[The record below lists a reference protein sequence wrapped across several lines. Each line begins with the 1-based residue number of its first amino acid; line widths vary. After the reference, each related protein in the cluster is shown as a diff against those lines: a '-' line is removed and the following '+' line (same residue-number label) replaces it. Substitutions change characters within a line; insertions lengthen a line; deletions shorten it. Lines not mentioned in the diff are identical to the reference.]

1 MNNPKISVIVP
12 IYNVEK
18 YIKRCVESLIN
29 QSYKNLEIIL
39 VDDGSPDNC
48 PKICDDYADKYSNIK
63 VLHKT
68 NGGLS
73 DARNAGMEI
82 ATGEYISFIDS
93 DDYIDLETYDIT
105 MKKMLETN
113 SEIGAFNILLFSDG
127 EELKPDLSDKF
138 EIMKSEQA
146 IENTIDDIKVKTNAW
161 NKIYKSNVIKNLKFP
176 VGRLNEDEFFTF
188 KALDRA
194 NRIVYLY
201 RQCYY
206 YYQRPN
212 SIMGKYE
219 LNRLDML
226 DGVWERYIF
235 VKEKYPSIEQKAKLS
250 FAFCCLYHYQKLI
263 KNNSID
269 KDGKGKLKIK
279 DYRKRIH
286 ISFKETKNFGFINR
300 YSIVISNSCFG
311 MDIIAKLRNILN
323 YGI

>member
-18 YIKRCVESLIN
+18 YIKRCIESLVN

-48 PKICDDYADKYSNIK
+48 PKICDDYADKYGNIK
-63 VLHKT
+63 VVHKK

-105 MKKMLETN
+105 IKKMLETN
-113 SEIGAFNILLFSDG
+113 SEIGAFNILLFSDD
-127 EELKPDLSDKF
+127 ELHPDLSDKF
-138 EIMKSEQA
+138 EIMNSEQA

-161 NKIYKSNVIKNLKFP
+161 NKIYKANTIENLKFP

-188 KALDRA
+188 KALGKA

-212 SIMGKYE
+212 SIMGKYG

-250 FAFCCLYHYQKLI
+250 FAFCCLYHYQKLLQ
-263 KNNSID
+263 NSSID
-269 KDGKGKLKIK
+269 KDNSGKLKVK
-279 DYRKRIH
+279 EYRSRVH

-300 YSIVISNSCFG
+300 CSIVISNSCFG
-311 MDIIAKLRNILN
+311 LNFIAKLRNILN